1 MEKPSAYAGPL
12 RNEPVAIELHN
23 TLYATADGTVD
34 ALASIASTEAF
45 LREISPRLNLESDL
59 EGPPPGP
66 PALRQAREVVRA
78 ALHAAVDGAAHDPKA
93 IDELNRLAGAAP
105 RSLRA
110 DITHRPARPQMTHD
124 LHGADRCATMLA
136 AFATDTIRLITSPAA
151 HQIHLCGAPGCVLMY
166 LAEDPRRRWCSNAC
180 GNRARQARHYH
191 RHKEQ
196 H

>member
-1 MEKPSAYAGPL
+1 MEKSSAYSGPL

-23 TLYATADGTVD
+23 TLYATADGAVD

-45 LREISPRLNLESDL
+45 LRDLSPRLNLESDL

-66 PALRQAREVVRA
+66 PALRHAREVVRT
-78 ALHAAVDGAAHDPKA
+78 ALHAAVDGADHDSEA
-93 IDELNRLAGAAP
+93 IDELNRLASAAP

-110 DITHRPARPQMTHD
+110 DITQPPAQPQMTHD
-124 LHGADRCATMLA
+124 FHGADRCAATLA

-166 LAEDPRRRWCSNAC
+166 LTEDPRRRWCSNAC

-191 RHKEQ
+191 RHRAQ

>member
-1 MEKPSAYAGPL
+1 MKRSFAYPGPL

-23 TLYATADGTVD
+23 TLYATVDGAVD

-59 EGPPPGP
+59 GGPPPGL
-66 PALRQAREVVRA
+66 PALRHAREVVRA
-78 ALHAAVDGAAHDPKA
+78 ALQAAADGADHDPEA
-93 IDELNRLAGAAP
+93 IAELNRLAGAAP

-110 DITHRPARPQMTHD
+110 DITRRPARPQRTHD
-124 LHGADRCATMLA
+124 FHGADRCAATLA
-136 AFATDTIRLITSPAA
+136 AFATDTIRLITSSAV
-151 HQIHLCGAPGCVLMY
+151 HQIHLCRAPGCVLMY

-191 RHKEQ
+191 RRRASH
-196 H
+196 